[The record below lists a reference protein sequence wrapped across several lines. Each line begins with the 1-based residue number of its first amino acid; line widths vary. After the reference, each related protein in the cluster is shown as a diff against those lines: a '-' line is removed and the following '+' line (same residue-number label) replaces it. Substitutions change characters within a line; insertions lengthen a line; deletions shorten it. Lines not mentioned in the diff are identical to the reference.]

1 MTKQLEFGQNIFIPS
16 SGTIQDMINL
26 IFTHGFNFGLLFL
39 FVPIGVVT
47 VFFYKINNNK
57 QIIIPF
63 LSVGIIFLWPD
74 FIYFVLILTIFISIY
89 GGFGIYKVYSLL
101 KSMKPKST
109 YLLPVF
115 FSTLLFILIIMPQF
129 VNVQEADSLFEEY
142 PTISQVSEET
152 YNSAIYIDYTTEGKL
167 VSNYGTIT
175 SKINAFTNRNSPSI
189 PFYFDA
195 EHLELNSLQEILSG
209 NLREIY
215 VTSDQENEGYDEIK
229 YSVIGN
235 FKGYNNSDIL
245 EALQYN
251 LGEEETEYIVIIMD
265 FIGPNYINLGRDR
278 EFDFLKPSIFLITIT
293 NDFYMMYND
302 GFELIY
308 EVNYENIPLTN

>member
-215 VTSDQENEGYDEIK
+215 VTSDQENE
-229 YSVIGN
+229 V
-235 FKGYNNSDIL
+235 
-245 EALQYN
+245 
-251 LGEEETEYIVIIMD
+251 GEEETEYIVIIMD